1 MIGRSTAASSEGALR
16 GAAGSDQPSGS
27 PKSGDGSAAGTEAV
41 TTQCRKMSFS
51 DGVSTAQTS
60 LSDNAL
66 PELPASRTDV
76 ACLSSSPETSAQLGA
91 PALVQPT
98 AKRRDAHSMDFCAG
112 DAAALRENYVDAIK
126 FYTHALTPSES
137 SVEVRWTVL
146 VGPHMRTT
154 FSFGSRA
161 DLSKCVCSTCPQI
174 LCKRANAMVLFAH
187 HTRDRSASQLDEDV
201 VAGPDAETLAMMAL
215 RDAKKILLLDSTWY
229 DSTPR
234 YSPLLR
240 SRLTDLC
247 LFRSAT
253 AFLYKGRALRV
264 LEEYDDAADALQ
276 AGLALDMQQPEL
288 LSELMTLK
296 ALRESTRAAQ
306 RAAAQLASA
315 PPGDPASASDGRAVK
330 RARGSPGSAELGE
343 DGGGGLPEDDF
354 RCPLCVKLLF
364 EPVTTPCG
372 KLAPASQITWRSFRD
387 SSVAVLVAR
396 AHILQRMFDAITRPH
411 QPLSD
416 VPNCAPHQVR
426 LISARGSV

>member
-1 MIGRSTAASSEGALR
+1 MLRHAKPAGSARQAGAGDLGRATPGRTDLARARISGVRRPSYSLGAARAWPELTRSRMIGRSTAASSEGALR

-234 YSPLLR
+234 Y
-240 SRLTDLC
+240 C
-247 LFRSAT
+247 
-253 AFLYKGRALRV
+253 
-264 LEEYDDAADALQ
+264 
-276 AGLALDMQQPEL
+276 
-288 LSELMTLK
+288 
-296 ALRESTRAAQ
+296 
-306 RAAAQLASA
+306 
-315 PPGDPASASDGRAVK
+315 
-330 RARGSPGSAELGE
+330 
-343 DGGGGLPEDDF
+343 
-354 RCPLCVKLLF
+354 RC
-364 EPVTTPCG
+364 
-372 KLAPASQITWRSFRD
+372 
-387 SSVAVLVAR
+387 
-396 AHILQRMFDAITRPH
+396 
-411 QPLSD
+411 
-416 VPNCAPHQVR
+416 
-426 LISARGSV
+426 